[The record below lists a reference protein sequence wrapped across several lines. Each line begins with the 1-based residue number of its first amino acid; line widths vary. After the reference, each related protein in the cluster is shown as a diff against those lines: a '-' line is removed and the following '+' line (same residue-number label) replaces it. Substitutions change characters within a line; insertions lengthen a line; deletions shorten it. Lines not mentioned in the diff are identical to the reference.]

1 MRSIFDYIYIYIYI
15 FFLKKF
21 LWTIVCYIVDY
32 VVVLLNIHVMNESVA
47 LLLLIIVLNFKKCY

>member
-1 MRSIFDYIYIYIYI
+1 MRSIFDFIYIYI
-15 FFLKKF
+15 FLKF